1 MNTTEIMNI
10 ALELAN
16 LKEVP
21 FDSGIS
27 VEGENIKKILIGV
40 DMETPELLLAK
51 ELDVDL
57 VISHHPHTGEQDVH
71 FHKVLN
77 VQIEKMMEFGIT
89 INKAQKLL
97 KKKIGLLERA
107 AHVRNY
113 DKVRS
118 AAKLLKMP
126 YMNIHLPADIVT
138 ERFVQNHMNEKVHG
152 HPKATLK
159 DLITFLNEIY
169 EYQHTPAGPVIRV
182 GSESDYA
189 GKVAVLMAGG
199 TNGGADV
206 FKAYFEAGVGT
217 IICMHVPDD
226 VREEVEKQNIG
237 NVIVAGHMASDSIGL
252 NIFIRE
258 LEKNGLEVIRMS
270 GIVE

>member
-10 ALELAN
+10 ALELAG
-16 LKEVP
+16 LQEIP
-21 FDSGIS
+21 WDSGIS
-27 VEGENIKKILIGV
+27 VEGNDIKKVLIGI

-51 ELDVDL
+51 ELGMDL
-57 VISHHPHTGEQDVH
+57 VISHHPHTGEQEVY
-71 FHKVLN
+71 FHKVMA
-77 VQIEKMMEFGIT
+77 VQIDKMVEFGVP
-89 INKAQKLL
+89 INKAQKAL
-97 KKKIGLLERA
+97 KKKIGILERA
-107 AHVRNY
+107 SHGKNY

-126 YMNIHLPADIVT
+126 YMNIHLPADIIT
-138 ERFVQNHMNEKVHG
+138 EKFVQNHINEKIKG

-159 DLITFLNEIY
+159 DLMEYLNEIH
-169 EYQHTPAGPVIRV
+169 EYRHTPAGPVIRV
-182 GSESDYA
+182 GSEGDYA

-258 LEKNGLEVIRMS
+258 LEKRGLEVIRMS
-270 GIVE
+270 GIIE